1 MANQMPKELLER
13 FKKKEETG
21 KNGETDDKN
30 KKMARIEALRKA
42 KKAKVKR
49 SADKEN
55 SGK

>member
-1 MANQMPKELLER
+1 MTNHMPKELLER
-13 FKKKEETG
+13 FKKK
-21 KNGETDDKN
+21 GEAGENSKTDEKN

>member
-1 MANQMPKELLER
+1 MANHMPKELLER

-21 KNGETDDKN
+21 KNGETDDKS

>member
-1 MANQMPKELLER
+1 MTNQMPKELLER
-13 FKKKEETG
+13 FKKKGEAGE
-21 KNGETDDKN
+21 NSETDGKN

>member
-1 MANQMPKELLER
+1 MTNQMPKELREC
-13 FKKKEETG
+13 FEKKEEAG
-21 KNGETDDKN
+21 KHSETDEKN

-49 SADKEN
+49 SAETEN